1 MKISKVSVDLG
12 CLNFNQSLVDT
23 IGIEGDEMMFQAEN
37 PVISNNMM
45 ENKSTTFVSTTL
57 KIVIFDR
64 SVSTLSLD
72 PLFDLVYAHLQKQ
85 F

>member
-45 ENKSTTFVSTTL
+45 ENKSTTFVSNTL

>member
-1 MKISKVSVDLG
+1 
-12 CLNFNQSLVDT
+12 
-23 IGIEGDEMMFQAEN
+23 MMFQAEN

-72 PLFDLVYAHLQKQ
+72 LLVDLVYAHSQKTILTLVLLVNSRNIVI
-85 F
+85 FTREKVGL